1 MPTLPHDV
9 TDLRLAP
16 LLLALDERLEEM
28 GDFTSDQLRR
38 HVAVISDQ
46 PDWTRELRAAALLI
60 AVERFIDCHGWT
72 LTWHLRGLQVSH
84 DGHSVVL
91 GIPAS
96 FGEYLVGETLRQSLD
111 QARFS

>member
-28 GDFTSDQLRR
+28 GRLTSDELRR

-46 PDWTRELRAAALLI
+46 PDWTRELRAAALLV

-72 LTWHLRGLQVSH
+72 LAWHLRGLQVSH
-84 DGHSVVL
+84 DDHRLVL
-91 GIPAS
+91 GIPAN
-96 FGEYLVGETLRQSLD
+96 FAEYLVGGADPRGLGS
-111 QARFS
+111 ARSS